1 MDYKEKIKELCKR
14 YEPNEVSK
22 MLGLPIYDLYRISGL
37 PVDCGGG
44 WDIIYEMYMK
54 NLLPEIYE
62 GFRVEMGYD
71 GVLNWDKASPYGNG
85 EVVKI
90 YAMATPFWDGECRVP
105 VSVEM
110 WDRGTDINI
119 GDGDEIFYSYDTPTE
134 FNDIE
139 ELLVWFRDI
148 YLPKTSKI
156 INNLVSKNFSYFE
169 DTVEEY
175 R

>member
-1 MDYKEKIKELCKR
+1 MDYKKKIIELVNKFGDD
-14 YEPNEVSK
+14 EVCE
-22 MLGLPIYDLYRISGL
+22 MLGLPIYELYRITGL
-37 PVDCGGG
+37 PVDCDGG
-44 WDIIYEMYMK
+44 WDIIYEMYKK

-71 GVLNWDKASPYGNG
+71 GVMNWDKVSPYGNG

-90 YAMATPFWDGECRVP
+90 FAMATPFWDGECSVP
-105 VSVEM
+105 VSVEL
-110 WDRGTDINI
+110 WDERTDINI
-119 GDGDEIFYSYDTPTE
+119 GDGGEIFYKYDTPTE
-134 FNDIE
+134 FNNIE
-139 ELLVWFRDI
+139 ELLVWFRDV

-169 DTVEEY
+169 ITVEEY